1 MIDYDLKTDKN
12 IKRNENFI
20 KLFEKSLKEEK
31 LSERTINK
39 HLDNIDLFIN
49 DYLNHYDTYKMEEG
63 PYHFYD
69 LFSYWFPI
77 KIAYSSETL
86 LKSLLTTVK
95 KFYKC
100 MVENNLVD
108 KEMYDY
114 AISSVNQN
122 FDEFID
128 ILHQYK

>member
-69 LFSYWFPI
+69 FFLTGF
-77 KIAYSSETL
+77 L
-86 LKSLLTTVK
+86 LR
-95 KFYKC
+95 
-100 MVENNLVD
+100 
-108 KEMYDY
+108 
-114 AISSVNQN
+114 
-122 FDEFID
+122 
-128 ILHQYK
+128 